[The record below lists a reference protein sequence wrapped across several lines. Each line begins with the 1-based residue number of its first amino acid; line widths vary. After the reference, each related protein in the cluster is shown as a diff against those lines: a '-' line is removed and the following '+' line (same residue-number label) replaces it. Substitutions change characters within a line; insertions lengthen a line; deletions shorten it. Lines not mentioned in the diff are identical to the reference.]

1 MACQACRHGLCM
13 VSVLTTPRT
22 RAGIALDGMPNL
34 QAWLARIEARPA
46 VQRGLDVPEPNRTKE
61 FLADPGKA
69 AAAVEDVR
77 KMSVSAK
84 P

>member
-1 MACQACRHGLCM
+1 MAPC
-13 VSVLTTPRT
+13 T
-22 RAGIALDGMPNL
+22 RAGIALDGMPHL
-34 QAWLARIEARPA
+34 QAWLARVEARPA

-69 AAAVEDVR
+69 AAAVEEVR

>member
-1 MACQACRHGLCM
+1 MCSHLCFITPCAC
-13 VSVLTTPRT
+13 
-22 RAGIALDGMPNL
+22 AGIALDGMPNL

-46 VQRGLDVPEPNRTKE
+46 VQRGLDVPEPNRTKD
-61 FLADPGKA
+61 FLSDPGKA
-69 AAAVEDVR
+69 AAAVEEVR